1 MCIWPIQRRPVAPSV
16 EGEGFIRV
24 GRFRP
29 IQSEGKNMIANNLI
43 GGASIAFGVLGV
55 LAVANVL
62 TSYVLP
68 EKQTLTGFIESKT
81 GLSTSGGVA

>member
-1 MCIWPIQRRPVAPSV
+1 
-16 EGEGFIRV
+16 
-24 GRFRP
+24 
-29 IQSEGKNMIANNLI
+29 MIANNLI

-81 GLSTSGGVA
+81 GLQTAGGVA